1 MNRNTKHLTAA
12 ENRLG
17 EGMAKCFKALS
28 DESRAKIVLML
39 FSGATNACDFIDEL
53 KISQPTLSHHLKVLS
68 EAQIVRCKKEG
79 KWRIYELTALGVDL
93 AEFIRGVDI
102 K

>member
-1 MNRNTKHLTAA
+1 MNRNTKRLTAA
-12 ENRLG
+12 ENRRA
-17 EGMAKCFKALS
+17 EDMAKCFKALS
-28 DESRAKIVLML
+28 DESRVKIVLML

-68 EAQIVRCKKEG
+68 EAKIVQCKKEG
-79 KWRIYELTALGVDL
+79 KWRIYELTQLGKDS
-93 AEFIRGVDI
+93 AKFIQGVEI